1 MNKQTAIKVLETQK
15 KKLDS
20 FHEKRFY
27 DLVWKTQTMQYIKQI
42 FGENSEQFS
51 YINRLKIH
59 SQYSPDPSRF
69 LDSCIDSVTNVGV
82 FKEHKKNI
90 LDGYSDLKLISIAIS
105 IFIAGFS
112 AGIWLNDRGII
123 SFNRTVIVPNNIS
136 QQQPK

>member
-1 MNKQTAIKVLETQK
+1 MNKKTAIKVLETQK
-15 KKLDS
+15 NKLDS

-69 LDSCIDSVTNVGV
+69 LDSCIDTVANVGV
-82 FKEHKKNI
+82 FKEPKKSI
-90 LDGYSDLKLISIAIS
+90 LDGYSNLKIISIAIS
-105 IFIAGFS
+105 IFIAGFTTCF
-112 AGIWLNDRGII
+112 WLSDHGVIRF
-123 SFNRTVIVPNNIS
+123 SSTVITTNDIS
-136 QQQPK
+136 QQPPK